1 MKIIQNFISE
11 TLNAKSINKLV
22 DISYNMFKTYDATW
36 NIQELK
42 DWVNGKE
49 DPTTSDYEEFI
60 DDILAY
66 CDENSITISPG
77 LKHDLNNFRH
87 LDDADIDEIE
97 VAILK
102 GMSKLVEENK

>member
-1 MKIIQNFISE
+1 MKTIQNFISE
-11 TLNAKSINKLV
+11 TLNAKSINDLV
-22 DISYNMFKTYDATW
+22 NISYDMFKTYDATW

-66 CDENSITISPG
+66 CNENNVTISSSF
-77 LKHDLNNFRH
+77 KHDLNNFKH
-87 LDDADIDEIE
+87 LDDANIEEIE
-97 VAILK
+97 IAILK
-102 GMSKLVEENK
+102 GMSKLVKENK